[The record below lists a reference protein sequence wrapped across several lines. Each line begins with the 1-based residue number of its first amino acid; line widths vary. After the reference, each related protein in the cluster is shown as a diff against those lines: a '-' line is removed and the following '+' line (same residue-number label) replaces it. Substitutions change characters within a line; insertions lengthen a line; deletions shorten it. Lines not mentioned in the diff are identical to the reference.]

1 MFFILTPP
9 RFLRFPND
17 GRPRKDPA
25 RAPVRLFPQNFRPRT
40 IARTPRARAAFSEIR
55 GRTLR
60 DKNGGAPTF
69 PPMLPKCPHSAR
81 SAPFASRRI
90 LLFGRTARG
99 DAGFFAPY
107 AHMPARTSV
116 RAGIKNPFFSGRI
129 KPEAADAPTRKD
141 REDLFAG
148 GQALP
153 VRLFARRAAKC
164 AANRSGTARPH
175 RRTTRTADENRPV
188 AMPHA
193 RRMRRQKH
201 RGRKISSRAPNAPP
215 KHARERKIIPPRRM
229 APHGRTAARLH
240 ECPTRAKES
249 ASRDAEGALFF
260 IGSYRMYSQIAQ
272 RWTLPEASPPASA
285 RTSAAETMLKSPST
299 ECLRQDAAT
308 ANSIASCVA

>member
-17 GRPRKDPA
+17 VRPRKDPA
-25 RAPVRLFPQNFRPRT
+25 RAPVRLFPQKCRPRT
-40 IARTPRARAAFSEIR
+40 IARTPRAWAAFSEIR

-69 PPMLPKCPHSAR
+69 PPMLPKCPHFALN
-81 SAPFASRRI
+81 APFASRRI

-141 REDLFAG
+141 RKDLFAG
-148 GQALP
+148 GQDLL
-153 VRLFARRAAKC
+153 VRLCTRRAAKC

-193 RRMRRQKH
+193 RRMRRQNTPANVKL
-201 RGRKISSRAPNAPP
+201 SRPAEW
-215 KHARERKIIPPRRM
+215 H
-229 APHGRTAARLH
+229 RTAARPH
-240 ECPTRAKES
+240 GCTNARRAQKR
-249 ASRDAEGALFF
+249 A
-260 IGSYRMYSQIAQ
+260 
-272 RWTLPEASPPASA
+272 PPATRKALSFLSDRIGCTVKSLSA
-285 RTSAAETMLKSPST
+285 GPCPKRRRPRARGLLPRRP
-299 ECLRQDAAT
+299 C
-308 ANSIASCVA
+308 